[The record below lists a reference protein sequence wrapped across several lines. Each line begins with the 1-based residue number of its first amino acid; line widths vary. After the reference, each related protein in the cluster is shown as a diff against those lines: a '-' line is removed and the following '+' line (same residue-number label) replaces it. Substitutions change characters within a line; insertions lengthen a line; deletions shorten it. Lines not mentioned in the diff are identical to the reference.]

1 MIENAISSHPG
12 VSIAAAVG
20 IPDIYAGELPICF
33 VELLPNFD
41 ISEEEL
47 LIIQRN

>member
-1 MIENAISSHPG
+1 MQFSSHPG

-20 IPDIYAGELPICF
+20 IPDILAGELPICF

-41 ISEEEL
+41 ISEEL
-47 LIIQRN
+47 LDHSKN